1 MIMMHRAR
9 ARSGLPKSL
18 MLVVTALAAVSWIG
32 TACAAELKKI
42 AEIAIPG
49 EKLTA
54 FDIGFVD
61 QQTQRYYLADRS
73 NKAVDIFDART
84 NTYIGRAPGFVGA
97 IPKADGSC
105 CNNAKSGPDGVLVVG
120 NEIWAGDGDSTVKVI
135 DIETMKI
142 LDTISTGGQ
151 LRANEMTFDP
161 EDQIVIIGN
170 QNDKPTF
177 TTFISTRPGH
187 KIIGKVITPEAT
199 DGNEQPIYNPADGL
213 VYHSIP
219 VLNDDPTKGGVA
231 VLDPR
236 KATLVKMLTVD
247 NCKPQGLAF
256 GPNGNFV
263 LGCNV
268 NGDKMPAIITIMNYK
283 TGKVIATVPDIG
295 GADMVD
301 YNKRNNQYYVA
312 AGALKGGPALGVI
325 DASTNTLVQKISI
338 SGGNPH
344 SVASSE
350 ENGHVFVPV
359 GAQNNGCGCIQVYA
373 PQ

>member
-1 MIMMHRAR
+1 MI
-9 ARSGLPKSL
+9 
-18 MLVVTALAAVSWIG
+18 
-32 TACAAELKKI
+32 
-42 AEIAIPG
+42 
-49 EKLTA
+49 
-54 FDIGFVD
+54 
-61 QQTQRYYLADRS
+61 
-73 NKAVDIFDART
+73 
-84 NTYIGRAPGFVGA
+84 
-97 IPKADGSC
+97 
-105 CNNAKSGPDGVLVVG
+105 G

-135 DIETMKI
+135 DIKTMKI
-142 LDTISTGGQ
+142 LDAISTGGQ
-151 LRANEMTFDP
+151 LRANEMTYDP
-161 EDQIVIIGN
+161 KDQIFIVGN

-236 KATLVKMLTVD
+236 TATLVKMLTVD

-268 NGDKMPAIITIMNYK
+268 NGDKMPAIITIMNYE
-283 TGKVIATVPDIG
+283 TGKVIATVPNIG

-301 YNKRNNQYYVA
+301 YNKRYNQYYVA
-312 AGALKGGPALGVI
+312 AGALKGGLALGVI

-359 GAQNNGCGCIQVYA
+359 GAQNDGCGCIQVYA